1 MALNVLEYCPIF
13 SSDIKTSKSKVHNHY
28 YVISK
33 TIRLFNW
40 NRQHCEKGMALP
52 KVFGCRGSTSKISY
66 RIELLQTSSIQDE
79 MWHLKWFVQ
88 ITHHHLTPGIYIHY
102 TLKSLNMENQ
112 WTIQI
117 PTPNYASEVSL
128 IKYMFLTRYV
138 YYILFKNRCQFEIVV
153 HHDIGMSLI
162 AHLQLLLVK
171 WDETNWSEKNALTSV
186 VMGDFWLLL

>member
-1 MALNVLEYCPIF
+1 MWKRDGFTKRFLVVGG
-13 SSDIKTSKSKVHNHY
+13 SS
-28 YVISK
+28 
-33 TIRLFNW
+33 
-40 NRQHCEKGMALP
+40 E
-52 KVFGCRGSTSKISY
+52 ISY
-66 RIELLQTSSIQDE
+66 RIAANFLYSGWNVASQMVCPNHSPPSNPRD
-79 MWHLKWFVQ
+79 
-88 ITHHHLTPGIYIHY
+88 IYIHY

-171 WDETNWSEKNALTSV
+171 WDETNWSEKNANVCCHGRFLALAIIYYFTFGNV
-186 VMGDFWLLL
+186 

>member
-1 MALNVLEYCPIF
+1 M
-13 SSDIKTSKSKVHNHY
+13 
-28 YVISK
+28 
-33 TIRLFNW
+33 LFLKQLDYLIETDNIVK
-40 NRQHCEKGMALP
+40 KGWLYQ
-52 KVFGCRGSTSKISY
+52 KVFGCRGSTSEISY

-102 TLKSLNMENQ
+102 TLKSLYMENQ

-138 YYILFKNRCQFEIVV
+138 LQHYYSSKIDANSKIKKKN
-153 HHDIGMSLI
+153 
-162 AHLQLLLVK
+162 
-171 WDETNWSEKNALTSV
+171 
-186 VMGDFWLLL
+186 

>member
-1 MALNVLEYCPIF
+1 M
-13 SSDIKTSKSKVHNHY
+13 
-28 YVISK
+28 
-33 TIRLFNW
+33 LFLKQLDYLIETDNIVK
-40 NRQHCEKGMALP
+40 KGWLYQRFLVVGGVQA
-52 KVFGCRGSTSKISY
+52 RY
-66 RIELLQTSSIQDE
+66 RIELQTSSIQDE

-102 TLKSLNMENQ
+102 TLKSLYMENQ

>member
-1 MALNVLEYCPIF
+1 MALNALEYSPIF
-13 SSDIKTSKSKVHNHY
+13 SSDIKTCKSKYNHY
-28 YVISK
+28 YVIFK

-52 KVFGCRGSTSKISY
+52 KVFGWRGRYQS
-66 RIELLQTSSIQDE
+66 IELLQTSSIQDE

-138 YYILFKNRCQFEIVV
+138 LQHYYSSKIDANSK
-153 HHDIGMSLI
+153 M
-162 AHLQLLLVK
+162 K
-171 WDETNWSEKNALTSV
+171 EKN
-186 VMGDFWLLL
+186 